1 MDSVIRVDNAFYVL
15 ASSRLSEDRS
25 RVLKYGNTF
34 AVLNR
39 LGDIESIGL
48 GEHGI
53 YHKGTRYL
61 SQFALK
67 LGCEPPQLLR
77 SSIRDDNAFL
87 TVDAMNVDISED
99 GQLVVPRGSLHIFR
113 SKFLDEGI
121 CHEHVRLANYSLDR
135 VETSLSF
142 EYAADYRDIFEV
154 RGTQRERRGKIY
166 PPKVGKSSITF
177 CYEGLDNV
185 RRGTQ
190 IEFSLAPHR
199 IDHEEARFRFSLEP
213 KAEASLYITTLCMEN
228 DRHRAVVSFDAA
240 LQQSTEE
247 FARHA
252 LSTTAISTSDHRMNE
267 WFARSAADLQMMIVG
282 NPEGAYP
289 YGGVPWFSTVFGR
302 DGIITAM
309 ECLWIE
315 PRITKSVLRYLAET
329 QATTVD
335 SEREAQPGK
344 IIHEMRHGEM
354 AALNEVPFGRYYGSV
369 DATPLFVMLAGD
381 YLDRTDD
388 KDFLRSIWPNLRAAL
403 NWIDQYGDADGDGFV
418 EYHPQSAKGLI
429 QQGWKDSHDAISYAD
444 GRIAEPPIAL
454 CEVQGYV
461 YAAKLAGA
469 RLAMLFDE
477 PELAAELT
485 RQAGTLKEKFN
496 REFWDSKL
504 GTFALAL
511 DGHKNKCLVKSSNPG
526 HCLFSGIATP
536 EYAGRV
542 AESLLGEELFCGWGI
557 RTLGGREVRYNP
569 MSYHNGSVWP
579 HDNAIAARGLARYG
593 FHEQASKIFSAIFEA
608 SEFMEMRRLPE
619 LFCGFHKRQ
628 HAEGPTLYPV
638 ACSPQSWAAG
648 SVYMLLHASLG
659 IRLNPLSRTVTF
671 GGRSLPPCL
680 QGLTIRK
687 LRLGDAEVDLEI
699 EEYAGQL
706 RPKVLRQMGTVTI
719 GLCG

>member
-15 ASSRLSEDRS
+15 ATSRLSEDRS

-34 AVLNR
+34 AVFNR

-61 SQFALK
+61 SQFALR
-67 LGCEPPQLLR
+67 LGSEPPQLLR
-77 SSIRDDNAFL
+77 STIRDDNAFL
-87 TVDAMNVDISED
+87 TIDAMNVDISEN
-99 GQLVVPRGSLHIFR
+99 GQLLVPRGSLHIFR

-121 CHEHVRLANYSLDR
+121 CHEHLRLANYSLDR

-142 EYAADYRDIFEV
+142 EYAADYCDIFEV
-154 RGTQRERRGKIY
+154 RGTHRDHRGKLY
-166 PPKVGKSSITF
+166 PPRTAKSSITF

-185 RRGTQ
+185 RRSTQ
-190 IEFSLAPHR
+190 IEFSQPPSH
-199 IDHEEARFRFSLEP
+199 IDQREARFHFALNP
-213 KAEASLYITTLCMEN
+213 KDETSLYITTLCMEN

-247 FARHA
+247 FARNA
-252 LSTTAISTSDHRMNE
+252 FSTTAISTSDHRMND
-267 WFARSAADLQMMIVG
+267 WFARSAADLQMMMVG

-309 ECLWIE
+309 ECLWLE
-315 PRITKSVLRYLAET
+315 PRMAKSVLRYLAET
-329 QATTVD
+329 QATTVNV
-335 SEREAQPGK
+335 EREAQPGK

-388 KDFLRSIWPNLRAAL
+388 QLFLRSIWPNLKAAL
-403 NWIDQYGDADGDGFV
+403 NWIDQYGDADGDGFI
-418 EYHPQSAKGLI
+418 EYHPQSGKGLI
-429 QQGWKDSHDAISYAD
+429 QQGWKDSHDAISHAD
-444 GRIAEPPIAL
+444 GRIADPPIAL

-477 PELAAELT
+477 PELASELT
-485 RQAGTLKEKFN
+485 RQAIALKEKFN
-496 REFWDSKL
+496 REFWDTGL
-504 GTFALAL
+504 GSFALAL
-511 DGHKNKCLVKSSNPG
+511 DGQKKKCLVKSSNPG

-536 EYAGRV
+536 EYAARV
-542 AESLLGEELFCGWGI
+542 AESLAGEELFCGWGI

-593 FHEQASKIFSAIFEA
+593 FYEQASKLFSALFEA
-608 SEFMEMRRLPE
+608 SEFMDLRRLPE

-648 SVYMLLHASLG
+648 SVYMLLDACLG
-659 IRLNPLSRTVTF
+659 IRVNPLSRTITF
-671 GGRSLPPCL
+671 AGRSLPDCL
-680 QGLTIRK
+680 RGLTIRG
-687 LRLGDAEVDLEI
+687 LRLAGAEVDLEI
-699 EEYAGQL
+699 EEYSGQL
-706 RPKVLRQMGTVTI
+706 QPKVLRQLGTVTI